1 LECELLRAEEQEIEV
16 RQCVDIGAE
25 PKFWTRRDSRKI
37 GKTLSRHL
45 EVLPVRKRHSP
56 EQIAAALRQAE
67 AGVPVAEI
75 IRKLGIHENT
85 FYTWK
90 RRFGGLGT
98 PEIRE
103 LRQLREEN
111 AKLKQIVADLSLDR
125 KMLQEIISKKL

>member
-1 LECELLRAEEQEIEV
+1 M
-16 RQCVDIGAE
+16 
-25 PKFWTRRDSRKI
+25 
-37 GKTLSRHL
+37 
-45 EVLPVRKRHSP
+45 RKRHSP

-67 AGVPVAEI
+67 AGTPVAEI
-75 IRKLGIHENT
+75 IRKLGVHENT

-111 AKLKQIVADLSLDR
+111 TKLKSIVADLSLDR
-125 KMLQEIISKKL
+125 KMLQEIISKTL